1 MWIHL
6 AVAVAGAGL
15 RDAGRA
21 AAAAQATPA
30 PVQVAR
36 DFGWRTEGVTSEIRA
51 GAANLRS
58 RKASGAAVA
67 SAGDHADYTVADP
80 ALVAAELAKAQAEKD
95 SAEAHLAQVEA
106 LAKEA
111 EQKAYDSSK
120 STAEGIVAKLKTDAA
135 AYYQGL
141 LADLAAKAKP
151 AEPAANQVAA
161 QKAAEPYTAA
171 ELAAMKMV
179 FQYGAKAKE
188 VAGHA
193 EQQVQGAHAAADK
206 ANQLQKV
213 QGGSIMAARYMIQA
227 HQLMG
232 GANVNEGLAKRLW
245 NLAREINQNIPVY
258 RAAAIQAAAAALAR

>member
-1 MWIHL
+1 MWIHLL

-15 RDAGRA
+15 RDGRA
-21 AAAAQATPA
+21 ARATPA

-36 DFGWRTEGVTSEIRA
+36 DIGWRTEAVTSEIRA

-58 RKASGAAVA
+58 RKASTNAVESAA
-67 SAGDHADYTVADP
+67 DHADYTVADP
-80 ALVAAELAKAQAEKD
+80 ALVAAELSKAEAEKAD
-95 SAEAHLAQVEA
+95 AEAHVAKVKA
-106 LAKEA
+106 LAEEA
-111 EQKAYDSSK
+111 EKKAYDSSK
-120 STAEGIVAKLKTDAA
+120 AKAEAIVAKLKSDAA
-135 AYYQGL
+135 AYYASL
-141 LADLAAKAKP
+141 EADLAAKANP
-151 AEPAANQVAA
+151 AEPDAKQVAA

-193 EQQVQGAHAAADK
+193 EQQVNAAHAAADK
-206 ANQLQKV
+206 ANQIQKV
-213 QGGSIMAARYMIQA
+213 QGGSVMAARYMIQA
-227 HQLMG
+227 HNLMG

-245 NLAREINQNIPVY
+245 ALAREINQNIPVY

>member
-1 MWIHL
+1 MWIYL
-6 AVAVAGAGL
+6 AVAVAGGGL
-15 RDAGRA
+15 REASRIA
-21 AAAAQATPA
+21 AAPATPA

-36 DFGWRTEGVTSEIRA
+36 DFGWRTEAVTSEIRA

-58 RKASGAAVA
+58 RKAESGATAA
-67 SAGDHADYTVADP
+67 AADHADYTVADP
-80 ALVAAELAKAQAEKD
+80 ALVADELAKAEAEKAA
-95 SAEAHLAQVEA
+95 AEAHLAKVKE
-106 LAKEA
+106 LADEA
-111 EQKAYDSSK
+111 EKKAYDSAKTKAEAIVVQLK
-120 STAEGIVAKLKTDAA
+120 SDAA
-135 AYYQGL
+135 AYYKSL
-141 LADLAAKAKP
+141 EADLAAKAKP
-151 AEPAANQVAA
+151 ATPDAKQVAA

-193 EQQVQGAHAAADK
+193 EQQVNAAHAAADK
-206 ANQLQKV
+206 ANQIQKV

-227 HQLMG
+227 HNLMG

-245 NLAREINQNIPVY
+245 GLAREINQNIPVY

>member
-1 MWIHL
+1 MWIFL
-6 AVAVAGAGL
+6 AVSVAGAGL
-15 RDAGRA
+15 RDASRA
-21 AAAAQATPA
+21 APATPA

-58 RKASGAAVA
+58 RKASGRAVDA
-67 SAGDHADYTVADP
+67 AGDHADYTVTDP
-80 ALVAAELAKAQAEKD
+80 ALVAAELSKAEAEKAA
-95 SAEAHLAQVEA
+95 AEAHLTKVKE
-106 LAKEA
+106 LAAEA

-120 STAEGIVAKLKTDAA
+120 STAEGIVAKLQADAA
-135 AYYQGL
+135 AYYKSL
-141 LADLAAKAKP
+141 EADLADKAKP
-151 AEPAANQVAA
+151 ATPDAKQVAA

-179 FQYGAKAKE
+179 FQYSSKAKE

-193 EQQVQGAHAAADK
+193 EQQVSEAHARADK

-227 HQLMG
+227 HNLMG

-245 NLAREINQNIPVY
+245 GLAREINQNIPVY

>member
-1 MWIHL
+1 MWIYL
-6 AVAVAGAGL
+6 ALTAAGAGL
-15 RDAGRA
+15 REASRA
-21 AAAAQATPA
+21 AAAPATPA

-36 DFGWRTEGVTSEIRA
+36 DFGWRTEAVTSEIRA

-58 RKASGAAVA
+58 RKASGGAADA
-67 SAGDHADYTVADP
+67 AADHADYSVTDP
-80 ALVAAELAKAQAEKD
+80 ALVAAELSNAEAEKAT
-95 SAEAHLAQVEA
+95 AEAHLAKVKE
-106 LAKEA
+106 LADDA
-111 EQKAYDSSK
+111 EKKAYDSAK
-120 STAEGIVAKLKTDAA
+120 STAEAIVAKLKSDAA
-135 AYYQGL
+135 AYYKSL
-141 LADLAAKAKP
+141 EADLAAKANP
-151 AEPAANQVAA
+151 AEPDAKQLAA

-179 FQYGAKAKE
+179 FQYSSKAKE

-193 EQQVQGAHAAADK
+193 EQQVSEAHARADK

-227 HQLMG
+227 HNLMG

-245 NLAREINQNIPVY
+245 GLAREINQNIPVY